1 MRPPATCDWYCLCSQ
16 ALAFYE
22 TLAQGCYYLKPLSRS
37 PSLPGSGSPSP
48 TPPSLL
54 IRGRSSVH
62 TLSLLCLPPSLNSS
76 HFLSPV
82 YTSVTMI
89 DRCSLLVNEHF
100 PPHKL
105 RFHVTRLAMP
115 FKRSVD
121 LKSSL
126 QVFLPS
132 AQNASS
138 WRALFD
144 FVLSLNLN
152 CQFTTHPSAP
162 WTLWGDY

>member
-1 MRPPATCDWYCLCSQ
+1 MRPPATCDWYCLCTR

-22 TLAQGCYYLKPLSRS
+22 TLALGCYYLKPLSRP
-37 PSLPGSGSPSP
+37 PSLSAVGSPSP
-48 TPPSLL
+48 SPPSLL
-54 IRGRSSVH
+54 IRGRSSAH

-89 DRCSLLVNEHF
+89 DRRSLLVNEHF

-105 RFHVTRLAMP
+105 LFHVTRLAMP

-126 QVFLPS
+126 QVFLRS
-132 AQNASS
+132 AGNASS
-138 WRALFD
+138 SAALFD
-144 FVLSLNLN
+144 FVLSLNFNPLN
-152 CQFTTHPSAP
+152 YSSA
-162 WTLWGDY
+162 LSSM

>member
-1 MRPPATCDWYCLCSQ
+1 MVVLFRAV
-16 ALAFYE
+16 
-22 TLAQGCYYLKPLSRS
+22 LSV
-37 PSLPGSGSPSP
+37 SLS
-48 TPPSLL
+48 PSLL

-105 RFHVTRLAMP
+105 LFHVTRLAMP
-115 FKRSVD
+115 FKRSVN

-138 WRALFD
+138 SRALFD

-152 CQFTTHPSAP
+152 SPIYNSPLSSMYSFHSPGAP
-162 WTLWGDY
+162 EHLR